1 MLSKHSSSGNFSKD
15 LGFADVTLQTLQ
27 ALLVGRSF
35 FRVFILGFDGAYHG
49 FRRHFWACSSIDVD
63 VDFSAILF
71 TYAASVAASV
81 AMFMLPGSGL
91 GWDVLFATTLSHTGG
106 IDMMSAGV
114 VALVVRLQQLFVAV
128 VGVIFVWF
136 ASKNFID
143 SLSIDM
149 EEHRSN

>member
-1 MLSKHSSSGNFSKD
+1 MGCLSTYTLEKYCKNIPHPKFLQKFG
-15 LGFADVTLQTLQ
+15 TLQMLHFKPFKNSTRRSENFLESLFW
-27 ALLVGRSF
+27 ALMGHIMVSVGIF
-35 FRVFILGFDGAYHG
+35 F
-49 FRRHFWACSSIDVD
+49 ACSSIDVD

-114 VALVVRLQQLFVAV
+114 VALVVRLQQ
-128 VGVIFVWF
+128 I
-136 ASKNFID
+136 ICCCC
-143 SLSIDM
+143 
-149 EEHRSN
+149 RSSFCMVCI